1 MPRVTALTLP
11 DRPPRA
17 YARGMAAGTSSIV
30 PELPII
36 RTREAGEQ
44 RATFFE
50 LFFDLV
56 YVFAVTQLSH
66 HLLADMSWSGAAQ
79 TALMLVAVYW
89 AWNYTTWMT
98 NWFDPDTAPV
108 RLVLVFVMLASL
120 LMSVAIPEGFGEYA
134 LLFACGYSGLQI
146 GRNAFVVAVTPPG
159 QFNQNFRQ
167 ILAWSVLSAPLWV
180 AGGVVDAE
188 GLRWALW
195 LGALGL
201 DLAGPLAAYW
211 LPRFG
216 HTPMSQWQI
225 EGAHFGERFQLFVII
240 ALGESIVL
248 AGATASDT
256 GLSIEV
262 VSALLLA
269 FLSSTALWWLY
280 FGQVAGTVFERIR
293 TATPEERGQI
303 GRDIYTYLHLP
314 IVAGIVL
321 VAVADELVIA
331 HPTDALHD
339 AGALVALGGP
349 ALFLVGLMAAA
360 ARIGHAQ
367 SRPRAVAVV
376 ALLAAVPL
384 AARASGLLVSALLT
398 GLLTL
403 LVVDEQLRDGQA

>member
-1 MPRVTALTLP
+1 
-11 DRPPRA
+11 
-17 YARGMAAGTSSIV
+17 MAAGASSIV

-36 RTREAGEQ
+36 RSREPGEQ

-66 HLLADMSWSGAAQ
+66 HLLADLSWSGAAQ
-79 TALMLVAVYW
+79 TAFMLVAVYW

-108 RLVLVFVMLASL
+108 RLVLIFVMLASL
-120 LMSVAIPEGFGEYA
+120 LMAVAIPEGFGEYA

-146 GRNAFVVAVTPPG
+146 GRNAFVVAVTPRGP
-159 QFNQNFRQ
+159 FNQNFRQ
-167 ILAWSVLSAPLWV
+167 ILAWSVLSGPLWV
-180 AGGVVDAE
+180 AGAVVDAD

-201 DLAGPLAAYW
+201 DLAGPLASYW
-211 LPRFG
+211 LPGLG

-293 TATPEERGQI
+293 TATLEERGQI

-331 HPTDALHD
+331 HPRGDLND

-349 ALFLVGLMAAA
+349 ALFLAGLMAAA

-398 GLLTL
+398 GLLTV
-403 LVVDEQLRDGQA
+403 LVVDEQLRDGHA

>member
-1 MPRVTALTLP
+1 
-11 DRPPRA
+11 
-17 YARGMAAGTSSIV
+17 MAAATSSIV
-30 PELPII
+30 PKLPIM

-66 HLLADMSWSGAAQ
+66 HLLAHLSWAGAAQ
-79 TALMLVAVYW
+79 TAFMLVALYW

-98 NWFDPDTAPV
+98 NWFDPDTVPV

-120 LMSVAIPEGFGEYA
+120 LMAVAIPEGFSEHA
-134 LLFACGYSGLQI
+134 LLFACAYSGLQI
-146 GRNAFVVAVTPPG
+146 GRNAFVVAVTPRG
-159 QFNQNFRQ
+159 RFNQNFRQ

-180 AGGVVDAE
+180 AGGVVDAD

-248 AGATASDT
+248 AGATASDA

-262 VSALLLA
+262 VAALLLA

-280 FGQVAGTVFERIR
+280 FGQVARTVFERIR
-293 TATPEERGQI
+293 MATMEERGQI

-321 VAVADELVIA
+321 VAVADELVIE
-331 HPTDALHD
+331 HPMDELHG

-349 ALFLVGLMAAA
+349 ALFLAGLMATA

-367 SRPRAVAVV
+367 SGPRALAAV
-376 ALLAAVPL
+376 ALLAAMPL
-384 AARASGLLVSALLT
+384 AAGASGLLVSALLT
-398 GLLTL
+398 ALLGL
-403 LVVDEQLRDGQA
+403 LVVVEQLRDDDALSGRSLQPAEPD

>member
-1 MPRVTALTLP
+1 V
-11 DRPPRA
+11 
-17 YARGMAAGTSSIV
+17 AASASEVI
-30 PELPII
+30 PELAII
-36 RTREAGEQ
+36 RTRGEGEQ

-56 YVFAVTQLSH
+56 YVFAVTELSH
-66 HLLADMSWSGAAQ
+66 HLLAEITWSGAAE
-79 TALMLVAVYW
+79 TAFMLVALYW

-98 NWFDPDTAPV
+98 NWFDPDTVPV
-108 RLVLVFVMLASL
+108 RLVLVFVMGASL
-120 LMSVAIPEGFGEYA
+120 LMAVAIPEGFGAHA
-134 LLFACGYSGLQI
+134 LLLACAYSGLQI
-146 GRNAFVVAVTPPG
+146 GRNLFVVAVTPRGP
-159 QFNQNFRQ
+159 FNQNFRQ

-180 AGGVVDAE
+180 AGGVVDAD

-201 DLAGPLAAYW
+201 DLLGPMAAYW

-216 HTPMSQWQI
+216 HTPMTQWHI

-262 VSALLLA
+262 VTALLVA

-280 FGQVAGTVFERIR
+280 FGQVASTVLERIR
-293 TATPEERGQI
+293 MATLEERGQI

-321 VAVADELVIA
+321 IAVADELVIA
-331 HPTDALHD
+331 HPTDDLHQ

-349 ALFLVGLMAAA
+349 ALFLVGLMAVA

-384 AARASGLLVSALLT
+384 AARADGLVVAALLT
-398 GLLTL
+398 AFLAV
-403 LVVDEQLRDGQA
+403 LVVAEQLRGEH